1 MRDVRTGDISAGR
14 DVVIDDRSDQPK
26 LLVQCTNEELLE
38 EEQHRRSILRK
49 EESRLMR
56 FHVPVFVVAG
66 LLLLVAV
73 VWFHVQGDFDMVSLL
88 TGAGG
93 IGLGLLNLK
102 AMEQP
107 SVFEIRQREALEEIN
122 MILRERGFR

>member
-1 MRDVRTGDISAGR
+1 MRDVRTGDISAGG
-14 DVVIDDRSDQPK
+14 DIVINDQSHQPK

-49 EESRLMR
+49 EESRRMR
-56 FHVPVFVVAG
+56 IHVPVFVVAG
-66 LLLLVAV
+66 LLLLGAV
-73 VWFHVQGDFDMVSLL
+73 VWFHVQGDFNMVSFL

-93 IGLGLLNLK
+93 IGLGLVNLK

-107 SVFEIRQREALEEIN
+107 SAFQIRQRVCLEEID